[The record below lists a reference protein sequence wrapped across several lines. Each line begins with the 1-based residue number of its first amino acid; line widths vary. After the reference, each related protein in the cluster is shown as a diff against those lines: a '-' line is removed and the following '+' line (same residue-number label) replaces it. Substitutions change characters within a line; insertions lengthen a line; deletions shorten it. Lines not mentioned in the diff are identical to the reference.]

1 MPSDFGEFRHI
12 EERPG
17 KAHFSEPPDAAEIR
31 AVAADIVGRQR
42 YLNRNGRGTWTWYLR
57 REQPIVSAGRGAADL
72 PHTALPPFVTADQAD
87 GGHITHLDLL
97 EIAFRKVDGDET
109 MLAIG
114 EI

>member
-42 YLNRNGRGTWTWYLR
+42 HLNRNGRGTWTWYLR
-57 REQPIVSAGRGAADL
+57 REQPIVGARRRAADL
-72 PHTALPPFVTADQAD
+72 PHTTLPPFVAADQAD
-87 GGHITHLDLL
+87 GGNIAHLDLL
-97 EIAFRKVDGDET
+97 EIALRKVDGDET
-109 MLAIG
+109 VFAIG